1 MPSKNPMDAIVDVQ
15 QRLATHARRMAPGSL
30 SGRSEVSSPVRRGPG
45 VLTPVHR
52 SSLEIPPFSPIAEA
66 VAVSASRKWFA
77 RVPYQLV
84 QVLASLL
91 VAGTTTTTIE
101 VRKNGVAVATLSLL
115 SGEVGPK
122 TVDLLSDFG
131 VADALTVAVTAAG
144 TGASGLVVEPR
155 AA

>member
-1 MPSKNPMDAIVDVQ
+1 MVARNPMDAIVDVQ

-66 VAVSASRKWFA
+66 VAVAASRKWFG
-77 RVPYQLV
+77 RVPFQLV
-84 QVLASLL
+84 EVLASLL

-101 VRKNGVAVATLSLL
+101 VRKNGVAVATLLLL

-122 TVDLLSDFG
+122 TVEFVADFLTT
-131 VADALTVAVTAAG
+131 DALTVAVTTAG
-144 TGASGLVVEPR
+144 TGASGLLVEPR